1 MVYTP
6 NEKGPEM
13 TDYKN
18 CTSRP
23 IQQPQPAESWLESI
37 ATGVAFLA
45 CLAASW
51 AVLAL
56 VSFN

>member
-1 MVYTP
+1 
-6 NEKGPEM
+6 M

-23 IQQPQPAESWLESI
+23 IQQPQPAESWLESVL
-37 ATGVAFLA
+37 TGIAFLA

>member
-1 MVYTP
+1 
-6 NEKGPEM
+6 M

-23 IQQPQPAESWLESI
+23 VQQLPQQESWLESVL
-37 ATGVAFLA
+37 TGVAFLA

-56 VSFN
+56 VSLT